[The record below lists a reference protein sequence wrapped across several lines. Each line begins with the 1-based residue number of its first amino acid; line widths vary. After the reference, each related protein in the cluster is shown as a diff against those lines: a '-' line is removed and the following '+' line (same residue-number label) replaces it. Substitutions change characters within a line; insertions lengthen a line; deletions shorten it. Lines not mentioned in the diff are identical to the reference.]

1 MDRILLAIIAS
12 FVLLLFGATS
22 LYVFKG
28 AELHQAVGI
37 VDRR

>member
-12 FVLLLFGATS
+12 FVLLLFGAAG

-37 VDRR
+37 VGRR